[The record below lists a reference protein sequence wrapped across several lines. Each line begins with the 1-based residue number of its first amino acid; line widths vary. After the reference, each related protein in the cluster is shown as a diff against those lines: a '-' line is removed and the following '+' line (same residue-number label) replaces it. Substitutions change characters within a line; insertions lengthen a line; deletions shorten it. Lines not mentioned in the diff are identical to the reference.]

1 MALDPIVTGATWRA
15 VITAEPTSGQS
26 NSDVSTVLDGASV
39 SARILNPDGT
49 AAVTC
54 TAAVLLHQQRT
65 VTISM
70 TAVQTA
76 TLTPNAVYA
85 WDVKVTSTTPETF
98 PLAIPGRPVVKAT
111 ATP

>member
-39 SARILNPDGT
+39 SARILAPDGT
-49 AAVTC
+49 AVVTC
-54 TAAVLLHQQRT
+54 AAAVLLHQQRT

-76 TLTPNAVYA
+76 TLTPNGVYA

>member
-15 VITAEPTSGQS
+15 VITADPTSGQT

-76 TLTPNAVYA
+76 TLTPNGVYA

>member
-15 VITAEPTSGQS
+15 DITATPTDGQT
-26 NSDVSTVLDGASV
+26 NSDVSTVLDGATI
-39 SARILNPDGT
+39 SALILNADGT
-49 AAVTC
+49 TAVTA
-54 TAAVLLHQQRT
+54 TGSVVSHNNRH
-65 VTISM
+65 VRISL

-76 TLTPNAVYA
+76 TLTPNAVYSWRVMA
-85 WDVKVTSTTPETF
+85 TSTTPETF